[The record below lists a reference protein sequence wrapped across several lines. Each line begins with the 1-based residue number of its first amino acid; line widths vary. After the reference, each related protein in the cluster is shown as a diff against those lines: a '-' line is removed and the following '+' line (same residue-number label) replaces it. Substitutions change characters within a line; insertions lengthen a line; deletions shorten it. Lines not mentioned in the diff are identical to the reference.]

1 MRGKAGLFSRFVV
14 PTVITFDG
22 SDGDAINVGGGT
34 RSGTVTYT
42 GSGHT
47 TSRVFNLAGTSGGA
61 TFDSSGTGPLV
72 VTQAFT
78 YTTGAKTLT
87 LTGTNTGANSVG
99 VIANAGGQP
108 VSVVKSGT
116 GTWQF
121 SATSSYAGQTTI
133 LSGTALV
140 ADDAP
145 SGGNGVFGYSSS
157 GGLGSGSAVTVLG
170 NDAEDSSGSA
180 SLLLDQGALFGRLVM
195 IPALGTGG
203 TQSVVIGGANTS
215 GTTRFQSA
223 MTFFVNRD
231 LTIKAAAGGTLELAN
246 GWSSGEPGG
255 YAAVESAFVFGTS
268 GNTGTVL
275 VSGNLS
281 TSGAITLA
289 YGTLKVTGTI
299 ASTDE
304 IVVDGAGA
312 VLVYNGI
319 AELLSSLTLTQGTLA
334 GTSEINVPVT
344 AGTNAILSPGDPV
357 GSQLFSAGLT
367 LASGGTYR
375 WQINN
380 WTGSAGSGFDQL
392 AVSGDDLSITA
403 TTGSKFTLKIVG
415 LTAGNVSGAVPNFDN
430 TTSKS
435 FTIAT
440 AGTLAGFSAGK
451 FAIDDAGFT
460 DNNDLD
466 GGTWSLA
473 DSGNDI
479 VLTFTP

>member
-1 MRGKAGLFSRFVV
+1 MRGKAGLFSRFVA
-14 PTVITFDG
+14 PAMISFDG
-22 SDGDAINVGGGT
+22 SDGGVINVGGAS

-42 GSGHT
+42 GAGHT

-61 TFDSSGTGPLV
+61 AFDSSGTGPLV
-72 VTQAFT
+72 LTEAFT
-78 YTTGAKTLT
+78 YMAGAKTLT
-87 LTGTNTGANSVG
+87 LTGTNTGGNSLG

-108 VSVVKSGT
+108 VSVVKTGT
-116 GTWQF
+116 GLWTF
-121 SATSSYAGQTTI
+121 SATSTYTGSTAIVRGTVVAGVNSQNN
-133 LSGTALV
+133 
-140 ADDAP
+140 
-145 SGGNGVFGYSSS
+145 GNGAFGYSNNGYSQDATFMQIGDS
-157 GGLGSGSAVTVLG
+157 TPGAGGFA
-170 NDAEDSSGSA
+170 A
-180 SLLLDQGALFGRLVM
+180 LLMAQNVSFARFLQV
-195 IPALGTGG
+195 PALGAGG
-203 TQSVVIGGANTS
+203 TQAAIVGGAGTS
-215 GTTRFQSA
+215 GTSYFTGEA
-223 MTFFVNRD
+223 AILAGRD
-231 LTIKAAAGGTLELAN
+231 LTLQAAAGGTVDFAN
-246 GWSSGEPGG
+246 YWSDVTG
-255 YAAVESAFVFGTS
+255 YSTPAVNFTVGTA

-275 VSGNLS
+275 VSGDLS

-304 IVVDGAGA
+304 IVVDGAGT
-312 VLVYNGI
+312 VLVYNGT
-319 AELLSSLTLTQGTLA
+319 AELLSPLTLTQGTLA

-403 TTGSKFTLKIVG
+403 TTGSKFTLEIVG

-451 FAIDDAGFT
+451 FTINDAEFT
-460 DNNDLD
+460 NNNDLD

-473 DSGNDI
+473 NSGDDI
-479 VLTFTP
+479 VLTFTPS